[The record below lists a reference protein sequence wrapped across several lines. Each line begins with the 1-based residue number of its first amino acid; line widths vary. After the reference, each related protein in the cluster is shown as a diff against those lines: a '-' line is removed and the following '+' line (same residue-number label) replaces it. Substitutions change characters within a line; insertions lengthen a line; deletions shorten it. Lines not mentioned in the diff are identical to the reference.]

1 MADSNR
7 GTVPG
12 SMNAR
17 VFVSCGQN
25 RESNELETARSIA
38 ARLASLGFIPYVAS
52 EEQTL
57 RGLKDNIFA
66 RLAASEYFV
75 FVDLKR
81 ERFKDTDECRGSLF
95 SHQEL
100 AIASYLDI
108 EVLAF
113 QEAGVKQL
121 DGIMAFLQAN
131 VIPFTDRHLLP
142 NVIADKVA
150 ERGWKP
156 NWRRALE
163 IKRDPDQQKDAN
175 IGTTTRIYRYV
186 HASVHNHRRA
196 RAAVH
201 TYGYLDRITNLADDA
216 DLPLRTV
223 ELKWAGFVFPNAL
236 IRAGGYREIDCCWID
251 HATPSVARFSS
262 FADSPDYEPLIKGPG
277 RYRLHY
283 TVIADGFGAAH
294 AELELV
300 LGTQIQDATLLQISN
315 GEVA

>member
-7 GTVPG
+7 TTIPG

-38 ARLASLGFIPYVAS
+38 ARLTSLGFLPYVAS

-66 RLAASEYFV
+66 HLAASEYFV

-108 EVLAF
+108 DVLAF

-121 DGIMAFLQAN
+121 DGIMGFLQAN
-131 VIPFTDRHLLP
+131 VIQFTDRHLLP
-142 NVIADKVA
+142 NVIADKVL
-150 ERGWKP
+150 ERGWQP

-163 IKRDPDQQKDAN
+163 IKRGPGQHKDAT
-175 IGTTTRIYRYV
+175 IRWQDGITTRVYRIFMLQSTTITERAPPFTRTAIWIGSRIWRTTPISPYV
-186 HASVHNHRRA
+186 RWS
-196 RAAVH
+196 
-201 TYGYLDRITNLADDA
+201 
-216 DLPLRTV
+216 
-223 ELKWAGFVFPNAL
+223 
-236 IRAGGYREIDCCWID
+236 
-251 HATPSVARFSS
+251 
-262 FADSPDYEPLIKGPG
+262 
-277 RYRLHY
+277 
-283 TVIADGFGAAH
+283 
-294 AELELV
+294 
-300 LGTQIQDATLLQISN
+300 
-315 GEVA
+315 